1 MSAGAGRLAIQVV
14 GIGRMEEHPP
24 GEVDG
29 TRFEGRFVIYA
40 MNGPD
45 RPVFGADVPLFDE
58 AAVAAHGRGPQ
69 SAHLVCVRSGYVL
82 EGFVTSSGDMAG
94 HTVGRTSATTRW
106 KVYFDPSPDGTRRF
120 DDRASF
126 TSGQL
131 VATYAAEEFF
141 QIDSRAEVFDTRV
154 NYSVLDSVP
163 FELHGVVV
171 DLGTLAPR
179 LAELSHG
186 HLPETNPNP
195 EIIPSEEPFLNKG
208 PGVFASHFPVG
219 GTVLAVD

>member
-1 MSAGAGRLAIQVV
+1 VSSGAGRLAIQVA
-14 GIGRMEEHPP
+14 GIGRMEAQPP
-24 GEVDG
+24 GVVDG

-40 MNGPD
+40 TNGPD
-45 RPVFGADVPLFDE
+45 GPVFGADVPLFDDD
-58 AAVAAHGRGPQ
+58 AVAAHGRGPQ

-94 HTVGRTSATTRW
+94 HTVGRTSSSTRW

-131 VATYAAEEFF
+131 VATYAAEELF

-154 NYSVLDSVP
+154 NYSVIDSVP

-186 HLPETNPNP
+186 HPASSPATSRWAARCWPSTDRSLPRANWSRRSAP
-195 EIIPSEEPFLNKG
+195 L
-208 PGVFASHFPVG
+208 PGR
-219 GTVLAVD
+219 

>member
-1 MSAGAGRLAIQVV
+1 MSSGAGRLAIQVV
-14 GIGRMEEHPP
+14 GIGRMEAHPP
-24 GEVDG
+24 GVVDG

-45 RPVFGADVPLFDE
+45 GPVFGPDVSLFDE
-58 AAVAAHGRGPQ
+58 DVVTRHGRGPQ
-69 SAHLVCVRSGYVL
+69 SAHLTCVRSGSVL
-82 EGFVTSSGDMAG
+82 HGFVTASGDMAG
-94 HTVGRTSATTRW
+94 HTVGRSASSTRW
-106 KVYFDPSPDGTRRF
+106 KVYYDPAPDGTRRF
-120 DDRASF
+120 DDRESF

-154 NYSVLDSVP
+154 NYSVLDSTP
-163 FELHGVVV
+163 FEFRGVRV
-171 DLGTLAPR
+171 DLAELAPR

-195 EIIPSEEPFLNKG
+195 EIIPVEDPFLDKG

-219 GTVLAVD
+219 GTILAVD